1 MAKSQLIIPDKLKVG
16 FQERDDTYTK
26 KLAYV
31 VWYDNKGVLRK
42 ETSWQS
48 WRNKKINPL
57 DIDNVPTEGFV
68 LNKNAGGVGSNYGHY
83 DRIEKVRVY
92 DPRGFEIEI
101 DIPNLL
107 FLLQECTSV
116 KGKGLDGTAKLE
128 LEEIQKLLS

>member
-1 MAKSQLIIPDKLKVG
+1 METNIYVPKKLKVG
-16 FQERDDTYTK
+16 YQKRLDTYSK

-31 VWYDNKGVLRK
+31 TYYDDKGILKK
-42 ETSWQS
+42 EKSWKG
-48 WRNKKINPL
+48 W
-57 DIDNVPTEGFV
+57 IDETIKVDEFNNEPTEGFV